1 MNAKKQSKHLKKLRK
16 QLLASDPEMV
26 GCAITEADRRNL
38 GKMSAVIDHDHK
50 HGHSHGFHR
59 HVHSQKE
66 KKAVLN
72 RLSRVVGHIES
83 IKRMVEH
90 DDDCSQ
96 ILIQLAAVRS
106 AINNTGK
113 VVLKNHIQH
122 CIVEAIE
129 QGDEETIQAL
139 NEAVDRF
146 VK

>member
-1 MNAKKQSKHLKKLRK
+1 
-16 QLLASDPEMV
+16 
-26 GCAITEADRRNL
+26 
-38 GKMSAVIDHDHK
+38 MSTDHDHVHN
-50 HGHSHGFHR
+50 HGQQFHR
-59 HVHSQKE
+59 HVHSDKE
-66 KKAVLN
+66 KRAVLN

-83 IKRMVEH
+83 IKKMVERGE
-90 DDDCSQ
+90 DCSQ
-96 ILIQLAAVRS
+96 ILVQLAAVRS

-139 NEAVDRF
+139 NDAVDRF